1 MPPTS
6 EIGYY
11 PSRKGY
17 YTCFRDKQIKLAT
30 GPDDKPTGPTY
41 LGALRKFTEIMET
54 ANADT
59 VDQGN
64 TVRLICDLYAQHLR
78 RNDKKA
84 SLRIFLDTCTS
95 GIERFGDKTIAEFK
109 PFHVTE
115 WLEAMAKPREDSKG
129 RMGKW
134 GETYQAMAL
143 RTLICA
149 LNWAK
154 KQGLITRHCLDQK
167 GVVKRS
173 KRSRGEE
180 AYIDAPIYDK
190 LVRAVNSN
198 FADLIRFLRDTGCR
212 PAEAYHA
219 EARYYR
225 ASEKILVY
233 PGQPK
238 PGDFVWK
245 NAVKTGRDRVIYLN
259 DDLVKMIER
268 RIKLYPEGHLFR
280 TKRNSK
286 WSNEAMSVALRWYSK
301 RLSISPPPTAYGFRH
316 SFATDWLLNSG
327 PIKVL
332 ADMIGTS
339 VGMIERHY
347 GHLQVDKV
355 RMRTILL
362 ETMSGRGSPTRK
374 KLKS

>member
-198 FADLIRFLRDTGCR
+198 FA
-212 PAEAYHA
+212 
-219 EARYYR
+219 
-225 ASEKILVY
+225 
-233 PGQPK
+233 
-238 PGDFVWK
+238 
-245 NAVKTGRDRVIYLN
+245 
-259 DDLVKMIER
+259 
-268 RIKLYPEGHLFR
+268 
-280 TKRNSK
+280 
-286 WSNEAMSVALRWYSK
+286 
-301 RLSISPPPTAYGFRH
+301 
-316 SFATDWLLNSG
+316 
-327 PIKVL
+327 
-332 ADMIGTS
+332 
-339 VGMIERHY
+339 
-347 GHLQVDKV
+347 
-355 RMRTILL
+355 
-362 ETMSGRGSPTRK
+362 
-374 KLKS
+374 